1 MRTAIFLLLVLVVS
15 IALFLLSA
23 TPVVNM
29 PSSVTALGQSTPVTI
44 TVADPHG
51 VHRVA
56 AFIEQDGTRY
66 PVWEAAQPRRR
77 FFWQRGNPQNT
88 WTFAAGT
95 ATTPQLKDGK
105 AQLIVE
111 AASNDLRGKTVTA
124 SREVTVVTQ
133 PPTVSVDSDQ
143 HYLYLGMADLV
154 TFTVSGYWTEAGV
167 RVGNESFRGWP
178 MPGGKLG

>member
-23 TPVVNM
+23 TPVVNL

-66 PVWEAAQPRRR
+66 PVWETTQSRRR
-77 FFWQRGNPQNT
+77 FFWERSSRQSK

-95 ATTPQLKDGK
+95 VTTPQLKDGK

-111 AASNDLRGKTVTA
+111 ASANDFRGK
-124 SREVTVVTQ
+124 
-133 PPTVSVDSDQ
+133 
-143 HYLYLGMADLV
+143 
-154 TFTVSGYWTEAGV
+154 
-167 RVGNESFRGWP
+167 
-178 MPGGKLG
+178 